1 MQGRHRTLLD
11 QSVRYPAIGG
21 KIMKRSLL
29 AIAGFA
35 STALLAAGPA
45 WAHAK
50 LVSSTP
56 AANASLEASPGT
68 ITLRF
73 NERLVPAFSKV
84 ELLMPAHNNMKV
96 PVTTTVSADGR
107 SIAVTPQRALMKG
120 AYKIVWSAA
129 SSDGHKMNGEVPFQ
143 VS

>member
-1 MQGRHRTLLD
+1 
-11 QSVRYPAIGG
+11 
-21 KIMKRSLL
+21 MKRSIL
-29 AIAGFA
+29 AIAAFA

-56 AANASLEASPGT
+56 AANASVKAAPRT

-73 NERLVPAFSKV
+73 NERLVPAFSKA

-96 PVTTTVSADGR
+96 PVKTTVSRDGK
-107 SIAVTPQRALMKG
+107 SIAVAPQQALTKG
-120 AYKIVWSAA
+120 AYKIVWNAA
-129 SSDGHKMNGEVPFQ
+129 TSDGHKMSGEVPFQ

>member
-1 MQGRHRTLLD
+1 
-11 QSVRYPAIGG
+11 
-21 KIMKRSLL
+21 MKRTFLTM
-29 AIAGFA
+29 AAFA

-56 AANASLEASPGT
+56 AANATLRAAPGT

-96 PVTTTVSADGR
+96 AVTTTVSRDGK
-107 SIAVTPQRALMKG
+107 SIAVVPQQALTRG

-143 VS
+143 VG

>member
-1 MQGRHRTLLD
+1 
-11 QSVRYPAIGG
+11 
-21 KIMKRSLL
+21 MKRSFL
-29 AIAGFA
+29 AIAALA

-56 AANASLEASPGT
+56 AANASLRAAPGT
-68 ITLRF
+68 ITLTF

-96 PVTTTVSADGR
+96 PVTTTVSRDGK
-107 SIAVTPQRALMKG
+107 SIAVVPQQALARG
-120 AYKIVWSAA
+120 AYRIVWSAV
-129 SSDGHKMNGEVPFQ
+129 SSDGHKMYGEVPFQ

>member
-1 MQGRHRTLLD
+1 
-11 QSVRYPAIGG
+11 
-21 KIMKRSLL
+21 MKRSFL
-29 AIAGFA
+29 AIAALA
-35 STALLAAGPA
+35 STTLLASEPA

-56 AANASLEASPGT
+56 AAHATLETAPRT
-68 ITLRF
+68 VILRF
-73 NERLVPAFSKV
+73 NERLVPAFSKA

-96 PVTTTVSADGR
+96 PVKTSVTEDGK
-107 SIAVTPQRALMKG
+107 SIIVAPQQALAKG

-129 SSDGHKMNGEVPFQ
+129 SSDGHKMNGEVPFR

>member
-1 MQGRHRTLLD
+1 
-11 QSVRYPAIGG
+11 
-21 KIMKRSLL
+21 MKRSFL
-29 AIAGFA
+29 AIAALA
-35 STALLAAGPA
+35 SATLLAAGPA

-56 AANASLEASPGT
+56 AANASLRTAPGT
-68 ITLRF
+68 ITLTF

-84 ELLMPAHNNMKV
+84 ELVMPAHNNMKV
-96 PVTTTVSADGR
+96 PVTTRVSRDGK
-107 SIAVTPQRALMKG
+107 SIAVVPQQALTRG
-120 AYKIVWSAA
+120 AYRLVWSAA